1 MTLQEIKSAVDA
13 GKTVHWHNSRYKV
26 IKDRYGDYLTIDVYN
41 EACIGLCRKDTG
53 ELIGN
58 PDEFYIEE

>member
-1 MTLQEIKSAVDA
+1 MTLQGIKSAVDA
-13 GKTVHWHNSRYKV
+13 GKTVHWHNNRYKV

-41 EACIGLCRKDTG
+41 DSCIGLYRKDTG

-58 PDEFYIEE
+58 PDEFYIE